1 MLPAVLKLCFLALG
15 VTSFRLGNLVAL
27 RSPVVSASRLLS
39 SNSDYYIGDS
49 DEEELPDNLG
59 MNGFVLYRGKRG
71 GGLKKRDNRDQLPFR
86 VYVSKENTLG
96 DTDRVLGSFQLDA
109 STAVGDVLDLG
120 SLGTFTVTKVHFL
133 YRYVQNNRLKVTSKK
148 LEVLPLS
155 ISPLQVLQ

>member
-1 MLPAVLKLCFLALG
+1 MLTVLILLYFALG
-15 VTSFRLGNLVAL
+15 VVAFFRPSNFNV
-27 RSPVVSASRLLS
+27 RCPVVSAPRLL
-39 SNSDYYIGDS
+39 NSYSDHYVGDS
-49 DEEELPDNLG
+49 DEEELPDNVG
-59 MNGFVLYRGKRG
+59 VDGFVLYRGKRG

-86 VYVSKENTLG
+86 VYVSKENMLG
-96 DTDRVLGSFQLDA
+96 DADRVLGSFQLDA

-155 ISPLQVLQ
+155 VSPLQVLQ